1 MWFFVTLLVSLGG
14 LVLLFVP
21 VPVPLYVP
29 VGVSATGWVLARML
43 TMRTHTD
50 RRLRRT
56 CGVLAL
62 VTAGLVLAWYLFLSL
77 AAFLL

>member
-21 VPVPLYVP
+21 VPVPLFVP

-50 RRLRRT
+50 RRLRHT
-56 CGVLAL
+56 SGVLAL
-62 VTAGLVLAWYLFLSL
+62 VTTGLALAWYLLLSVVSFVL
-77 AAFLL
+77 

>member
-1 MWFFVTLLVSLGG
+1 MWFFVTLLISLGG
-14 LVLLFVP
+14 LVLLFIP
-21 VPVPLYVP
+21 MPVPLFVP
-29 VGVSATGWVLARML
+29 VGVSATGWVFARML

-62 VTAGLVLAWYLFLSL
+62 TTAGLVLAWYLVLG
-77 AAFLL
+77 AATLFV